1 VLRLLMVLLP
11 GLLAGLMAY
20 RLFMAGELEQLAAAN
35 DARLDFYRTSLVQTL
50 EEFRLMPGVVGLDGR
65 VRGLLAAPADTALR
79 NRVNTYL
86 EEVSHDPAI
95 QFVFLLDTAGTAL
108 AASNWRDDFS
118 LVGQNYGFR
127 PYFRQ
132 AMAGRPGRFYGVGVT
147 TQQAGFFLSAPVVV
161 DGQIAGVAVVKIRL
175 DGPEDAWRRSGDLLL
190 LTDRFGVA
198 VMASSP
204 GWKFRS
210 LRPIPE
216 AGLDELER
224 TQQYLYEE
232 LAPLRDATG
241 QAIEGSPA
249 EPRIITLDPA
259 AQPFVD
265 PRQRNRDYLLQASAL
280 ADYDWTLLYFT
291 ELGEVRSVAVTR
303 AVAVSL
309 ATLLLLTAGLLW
321 QLRRRRHQ
329 ERIAA
334 RAALE
339 RIQAELEARIAERT
353 EALTEANRNLEE
365 RIAALKDAE
374 QILTRTR
381 DSAVQAGK
389 LAVLGQMAAGIT
401 HEINQPLAALT
412 TLADNA
418 VTLVERGRDE
428 EARENLSYISQLAQR
443 MGRIVGQLKTFARR
457 GEEPIAPTPVDE
469 ALANVLRLFET
480 RGLRPG
486 IELSVEHRTP
496 RLSARADP
504 VRLEQVLLN
513 LVTNAADAMEA
524 QPSGRLDIVTEA
536 VDGHIE
542 ITLRDS
548 GPGIP
553 KHVLPHLFEPF
564 FTTKPAGKG
573 LGLGLAISKLIVES
587 LDGRLTAGNNPDGGA
602 WFTVALPIA
611 EDLH

>member
-1 VLRLLMVLLP
+1 MLRLLLVLLP

-20 RLFMAGELEQLAAAN
+20 RLFMASELDQLAEAN
-35 DARLDFYRTSLVQTL
+35 DARLDFYRSSLVQTL
-50 EEFRLMPGVVGLDGR
+50 EEFRLLPGVVGLDGR
-65 VRGLLAAPADTALR
+65 VRGLLARPGDGDLR
-79 NRVNTYL
+79 DRVNAYL
-86 EEVSHDPAI
+86 EAVSQDPAI
-95 QFVFLLDTAGTAL
+95 QFVFLLDTGGTAL

-118 LVGQNYGFR
+118 LVGKNYGFR
-127 PYFRQ
+127 PYFQQ
-132 AMAGRPGRFYGVGVT
+132 AMAGQSGRFYGVGVT

-161 DGQIAGVAVVKIRL
+161 DGRIVGASVIKIRL
-175 DGPEDAWRRSGDLLL
+175 DGLEDAWRRSGDLLL
-190 LTDRFGVA
+190 LADRFGVS

-216 AGLDELER
+216 AGLAELSQ
-224 TQQYLYEE
+224 TQQYLYED
-232 LAPLRDATG
+232 LAPLRDALG
-241 QAIEGSPA
+241 RAIEPLAG
-249 EPRIITLDPA
+249 EHRIVTLDA
-259 AQPFVD
+259 RAQPFVD
-265 PRQRNRDYLLQASAL
+265 PQQRARDYLLQASRL
-280 ADYDWTLLYFT
+280 PDYDWTLLYFT
-291 ELGEVRSVAVTR
+291 ELGETRSVAVTR

-309 ATLLLLTAGLLW
+309 ATLLVLTAGLLW
-321 QLRRRRHQ
+321 QLRRRRLQ
-329 ERIAA
+329 ERLAA

-339 RIQAELEARIAERT
+339 QVQAELDARIAERT
-353 EALTEANRNLEE
+353 EALTEANRSLEE

-418 VTLVERGRDE
+418 VTLVERGRGD
-428 EARENLSYISQLAQR
+428 EARENLGYISQLAQR

-457 GEEPIAPTPVDE
+457 GEAPIAPTPVDE
-469 ALANVLRLFET
+469 ALTNVLRLFET
-480 RGLRPG
+480 RGHRPG
-486 IELSVEHRTP
+486 LELSVEHRTP
-496 RLSARADP
+496 GLCARADP

-513 LVTNAADAMEA
+513 LVTNAADAMES
-524 QPSGRLDIVTEA
+524 QPAGRLDIVTAA
-536 VDGHIE
+536 VEGHIE
-542 ITLRDS
+542 ITLRDT

-553 KHVLPHLFEPF
+553 EDVLPHLFEPF

-573 LGLGLAISKLIVES
+573 LGLGLAISRLIVES
-587 LDGRLTAGNNPDGGA
+587 LDGRLTAGNHPDGGA
-602 WFTVALPIA
+602 WFRLALPIA